1 MRSTARPIMRS
12 ALLRG
17 APSAFGAAAAFRPRM
32 LSGTA
37 GSRTLLGL
45 LVERSPQITPD
56 LHDWERTED
65 ERKER
70 LEALHK
76 VSPAALTMSEESPDQ
91 ERARKRMEQLVEREG
106 SREGEGDRTGDLT
119 SLDRRLA
126 QRLYLLVRTGD
137 EWQLP
142 QREWAG
148 APQTAREALEAAVVA
163 NCGSELKLHAMGNAP
178 LGHLP
183 DDAGSST
190 LFVWRYL
197 HVSGQVVK
205 TTDIDEYAWL
215 TKDELCERVAQPLGA
230 LCRDI
235 CGPFD

>member
-142 QREWAG
+142 QHSCTRNIYVGVSALSTETCDGWAAALRRSQRRSVSIVRSFG
-148 APQTAREALEAAVVA
+148 SVRSVIDTCSTKFQT
-163 NCGSELKLHAMGNAP
+163 
-178 LGHLP
+178 
-183 DDAGSST
+183 
-190 LFVWRYL
+190 
-197 HVSGQVVK
+197 
-205 TTDIDEYAWL
+205 
-215 TKDELCERVAQPLGA
+215 
-230 LCRDI
+230 
-235 CGPFD
+235 